1 MCVLGIYRACDPPPL
16 IHYVSSVGA
25 LFSPADTPLVP
36 EDGHQ
41 EVILFVGYPASGKS
55 TFAHK
60 HLVPK
65 GYVYINQ
72 VTLGS

>member
-1 MCVLGIYRACDPPPL
+1 
-16 IHYVSSVGA
+16 

-41 EVILFVGYPASGKS
+41 EVIVFVGYPASGKS

-72 VTLGS
+72 VRLGS